1 MNIVVQQKIAENAKM
16 AELLKQNSYWFKYLN
31 RDEKYLK
38 DYLNEMKDKYRLRFA
53 DKVSDAID
61 NIDLISNILENLK

>member
-38 DYLNEMKDKYRLRFA
+38 DYLNEMKDKYRLRFT

>member
-38 DYLNEMKDKYRLRFA
+38 DY
-53 DKVSDAID
+53 
-61 NIDLISNILENLK
+61 